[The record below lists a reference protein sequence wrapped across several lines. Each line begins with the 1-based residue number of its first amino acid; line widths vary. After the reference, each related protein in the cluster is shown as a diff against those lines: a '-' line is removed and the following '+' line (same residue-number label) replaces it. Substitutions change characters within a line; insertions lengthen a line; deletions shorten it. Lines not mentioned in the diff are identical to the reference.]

1 MKNPLPAQFPDVIP
15 CTPERSQGM
24 TAVTRGSVI
33 TSGSNEQ
40 ALGSGRGKDKKQKDH
55 TIPQKKILF
64 HGNRLFFSK

>member
-1 MKNPLPAQFPDVIP
+1 
-15 CTPERSQGM
+15 M

-33 TSGSNEQ
+33 TSRSNEQ